1 MVRDSSM
8 ERYKGFAFKRICV
21 LRRGGTG
28 HVILQNILCSAL
40 NFRTAVVLIIL
51 ALANLNNL
59 RSNYSEVWEYCL
71 CDAPENGRTTHLYEI
86 HTLSRGPHAKY
97 VVVK

>member
-28 HVILQNILCSAL
+28 HVILQNILCSA
-40 NFRTAVVLIIL
+40 AIVLIIL

-59 RSNYSEVWEYCL
+59 RSNYSQVWEYCL
-71 CDAPENGRTTHLYEI
+71 CDAPENARTTHLYEI